1 MTSGAG
7 PKIAM
12 VLAAGRGERMRP
24 ITDTTP
30 KPLIEVGGITMLD
43 RMLDSLAR
51 AGVEKAVVNAWHLGE
66 QIDSQVSGRDTPAV
80 TVVHETELLETGG
93 GVANALSLLGDDAFY
108 VANSDVLILD
118 GVEPAAKRLAAAWR
132 DDVMDAVLL
141 MQRTVHAFGYD
152 GKGDYIIAPD
162 SRLTRRTERQ
172 IAPYLFAGLQ
182 ILHPRLFEDYP
193 AGPFSLNRLYD
204 RAQKDGRLYG
214 VVHDGEWLHV
224 GTPHAL
230 EAVERHLR
238 DIG

>member
-1 MTSGAG
+1 MTGNTG
-7 PKIAM
+7 PKVAM

-30 KPLIEVGGITMLD
+30 KPLIEVGGMTMLD

-66 QIDSQVSGRDTPAV
+66 QIDSQVSGRDAPAV

-93 GVANALSLLGDDAFY
+93 GVANALSLLGNDAFY

-132 DDVMDAVLL
+132 DDAMDAVLL
-141 MQRTVHAFGYD
+141 MQSTVHAFGYD
-152 GKGDYIIAPD
+152 GKGDYIVAPD
-162 SRLTRRTERQ
+162 SRLTRRAERQ

-182 ILHPRLFEDYP
+182 ILHPRLFEDCP

-204 RAQKDGRLYG
+204 RAQENGRLYG